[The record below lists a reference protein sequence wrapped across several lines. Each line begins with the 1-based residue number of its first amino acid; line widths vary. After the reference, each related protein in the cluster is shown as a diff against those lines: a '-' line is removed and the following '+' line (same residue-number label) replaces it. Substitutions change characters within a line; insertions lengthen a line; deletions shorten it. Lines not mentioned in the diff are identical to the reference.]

1 MKTAKKFLAVL
12 MCAAMLFGSVAMFGG
27 IASAAY
33 EKQEGLLTF
42 KVREDEAVLVSCA
55 QNAMGEITVPAA
67 VGGVPVKRIAGGEFM
82 VSSGAFEGC
91 KGITKLNLPDSII
104 EIGNSAFKGCS
115 KLAEINIPAGVT
127 EIGDDC
133 FNGCESLKSI
143 DIPGSVKSI
152 GNYAFDGCKELRE
165 VIISDSV
172 TEIGYGA
179 FSNCEKLEKVML
191 PKNLTAINSGLFRNC
206 YSLGSVD
213 IPAGVTVIEDNAF
226 ANCTSLESVNIPES
240 VKKIDDAAFIDCVS
254 LKSMELPSGLVS
266 LGRWALSGTALYNNK
281 TNWQDGVLYVGSALI
296 EADCLANSAY
306 TVKTGTR
313 IIADYAFSE
322 CGALKSVVLPE
333 GLLSIGREAF
343 DSCAMLASVNIPDS
357 VISVGGDAFYN
368 TQIWNSFKWRNNA
381 LYIDNALIR
390 AAENLSG
397 SYTVKPGTTV
407 IGAGAFSDTDTL
419 TEVVIP
425 DSVKFIGIW
434 AFENC
439 DNLVKVTLP
448 NGLER
453 IEEATFDRCYSL
465 KNVNIPESVNYIGN
479 SAFLNCTSL
488 EKIVL
493 PPNLNSINEYVFIN
507 CESLDGINIPEGVT
521 RIEYGAFW
529 GCKGIDSV
537 TIPDTVTYIGFE
549 AFAGSDLK
557 SVYIPASVEKIE
569 DNVFGGR
576 YSLEKITVSPE
587 NKNYASDGSSAL
599 FTKDMRTLIMLPD
612 GTTITEYTI
621 PNGVYTVYPWAINGR
636 VEVVNVPASVDE
648 CEDAFRGSQL
658 TAVNVDPANKQ
669 YASDEY
675 GVLYNKEM
683 TELLC
688 YPDGNP
694 LDRYRVP
701 DGVTAISDYSIT
713 TTALNV
719 ISLPASLVD
728 SPPFSIYDNGI
739 DLIYFR
745 GNKDQWENIKNEW
758 DYDGDRENCAP
769 VIIGRDIP
777 EDEARL
783 KADLALANLKTRF
796 ALIRANIKII
806 IDKIIRFLKRIFDSI
821 GIR

>member
-1 MKTAKKFLAVL
+1 M
-12 MCAAMLFGSVAMFGG
+12 
-27 IASAAY
+27 Y
-33 EKQEGLLTF
+33 
-42 KVREDEAVLVSCA
+42 
-55 QNAMGEITVPAA
+55 
-67 VGGVPVKRIAGGEFM
+67 
-82 VSSGAFEGC
+82 
-91 KGITKLNLPDSII
+91 
-104 EIGNSAFKGCS
+104 
-115 KLAEINIPAGVT
+115 
-127 EIGDDC
+127 
-133 FNGCESLKSI
+133 
-143 DIPGSVKSI
+143 
-152 GNYAFDGCKELRE
+152 
-165 VIISDSV
+165 
-172 TEIGYGA
+172 
-179 FSNCEKLEKVML
+179 
-191 PKNLTAINSGLFRNC
+191 
-206 YSLGSVD
+206 
-213 IPAGVTVIEDNAF
+213 
-226 ANCTSLESVNIPES
+226 
-240 VKKIDDAAFIDCVS
+240 
-254 LKSMELPSGLVS
+254 
-266 LGRWALSGTALYNNK
+266 
-281 TNWQDGVLYVGSALI
+281 
-296 EADCLANSAY
+296 
-306 TVKTGTR
+306 
-313 IIADYAFSE
+313 
-322 CGALKSVVLPE
+322 
-333 GLLSIGREAF
+333 
-343 DSCAMLASVNIPDS
+343 
-357 VISVGGDAFYN
+357 
-368 TQIWNSFKWRNNA
+368 
-381 LYIDNALIR
+381 
-390 AAENLSG
+390 
-397 SYTVKPGTTV
+397 KPG
-407 IGAGAFSDTDTL
+407 
-419 TEVVIP
+419 
-425 DSVKFIGIW
+425 
-434 AFENC
+434 
-439 DNLVKVTLP
+439 
-448 NGLER
+448 
-453 IEEATFDRCYSL
+453 
-465 KNVNIPESVNYIGN
+465 
-479 SAFLNCTSL
+479 
-488 EKIVL
+488 KIVL

-557 SVYIPASVEKIE
+557 SVYIPANVEKIE
-569 DNVFGGR
+569 DNAFGGR

-658 TAVNVDPANKQ
+658 IAVNVDPANKQ

-745 GNKDQWENIKNEW
+745 GNKDQWENIKSEW

-777 EDEARL
+777 EDEAKL
-783 KADLALANLKTRF
+783 NSDLALASLKTRF